1 MASNIVIRE
10 LPCALTADELLQ
22 RGDAMADCEMAIDKL
37 KDKRSK
43 LSKKIGEKRKER
55 FELAEMIDR
64 GEEVREVSC
73 EWHEDFA
80 KNVRRLMRMDTGGE
94 VEQVT
99 MTAAERQLMIESPAP
114 GGDERI
120 DLDDVPDDDDDDD
133 EQDDELGGED
143 DDAPESEP
151 TPAPRKPRGRSR
163 QTQPSA

>member
-10 LPCALTADELLQ
+10 LACKLTADELLQ
-22 RGDAMADCEMAIDKL
+22 RGDAMADCEMVIDKL

-55 FELAEMIDR
+55 FDLAEMIER
-64 GEEVREVSC
+64 GEETREVNC
-73 EWHEDFA
+73 EWREDFA
-80 KNVRRLMRMDTGGE
+80 KNVKRLIRRDTGNE

-114 GGDERI
+114 GRDETI

-133 EQDDELGGED
+133 EDLD
-143 DDAPESEP
+143 DDSDAAVEEPAP
-151 TPAPRKPRGRSR
+151 TPAPRKPRGRPR
-163 QTQPSA
+163 QQQPSV